1 SFWYD
6 DVVRFGPL
14 SSMVLF
20 DRGNSTEAM
29 GGAIPHNGI
38 VVVGNHPEVLE
49 ALVDLIG
56 EEPGLHV
63 IAATGDGMEAVAFA
77 GMHRPEVLLVDM
89 QATDISAALIAR
101 DVHLVHPSI
110 RLVALSHDDDAASV
124 RRSLDAGFDRHVSKR
139 SGLAD
144 LLTIL
149 LEDHVCIA

>member
-1 SFWYD
+1 
-6 DVVRFGPL
+6 
-14 SSMVLF
+14 
-20 DRGNSTEAM
+20 M
-29 GGAIPHNGI
+29 GGAIPNNGI

-63 IAATGDGMEAVAFA
+63 IAATRDGREAVFLA
-77 GMHRPEVLLVDM
+77 GIHRPEVFLVDM
-89 QATDISAALIAR
+89 EATDISAALIAR
-101 DVHLVHPSI
+101 DVHRVNPSI
-110 RLVALSHDDDAASV
+110 RLVALSHHDDAASV

-139 SGLAD
+139 SGIAF